1 MGIMVY
7 SLMQDLYH
15 QPYQKT
21 EKVKPRLPSMGLA
34 PMLELDSRPCPALF
48 VRATKNTV
56 MGEGVETSM
65 TMVMTVMT
73 LLVEPGLRKSP
84 DHLPLD
90 DPPST
95 ELLR

>member
-1 MGIMVY
+1 MYIINRIK
-7 SLMQDLYH
+7 
-15 QPYQKT
+15 KT
-21 EKVKPRLPSMGLA
+21 EQVKPRLPSMGLA

-48 VRATKNTV
+48 VQATKNTV

-65 TMVMTVMT
+65 TTEHDDGDDGDDT
-73 LLVEPGLRKSP
+73 ASGARPGLRTSP

-95 ELLR
+95 DLLR